1 MARRAEACAQQDA
14 DQPLTFVGDEWSDRK
29 SLEEVLDEYV
39 FPFCPAG
46 AVAGEI
52 GCGGGRVAAKVIPRC
67 SQFHCF
73 DISAEMLRRA
83 REAFSGAG
91 VASCSGEEDAVK
103 FTLLSSNALPA
114 ELTDSLSFVYSF
126 DVLPHCDLH
135 TIFDYLREIRR
146 VLRPGACAM
155 IHTANLL
162 APAGFARFAQQKA
175 ASIQGFCFTTP
186 DAVRKLVAEA
196 GLALVKESAHDQKSS
211 NIYYERDYVCVVK
224 KI

>member
-1 MARRAEACAQQDA
+1 MARRAESCAQQDA
-14 DQPLTFVGDEWSDRK
+14 GQPLTFVGDEWSDRK

-114 ELTDSLSFVYSF
+114 ELTVKYPAPL
-126 DVLPHCDLH
+126 LQKTAACC
-135 TIFDYLREIRR
+135 EISSSER
-146 VLRPGACAM
+146 
-155 IHTANLL
+155 NL
-162 APAGFARFAQQKA
+162 F
-175 ASIQGFCFTTP
+175 
-186 DAVRKLVAEA
+186 KLTLFHEI
-196 GLALVKESAHDQKSS
+196 G
-211 NIYYERDYVCVVK
+211 
-224 KI
+224 